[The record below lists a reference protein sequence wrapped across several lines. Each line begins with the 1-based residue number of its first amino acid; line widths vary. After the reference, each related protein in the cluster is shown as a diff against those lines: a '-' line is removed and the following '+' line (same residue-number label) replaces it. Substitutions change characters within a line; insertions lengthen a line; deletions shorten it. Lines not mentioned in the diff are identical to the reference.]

1 MVPRHYLT
9 LYWENIHALTYFL
22 HKCPLLT
29 IMKMFFKI
37 NNFFKMSLYTAISEL
52 KQQLQIVIYNSVE
65 INGAIDELV

>member
-1 MVPRHYLT
+1 
-9 LYWENIHALTYFL
+9 
-22 HKCPLLT
+22 
-29 IMKMFFKI
+29 MFFKI